1 MKTIY
6 LLMSLF
12 TSFIWGLSP
21 VIQKHLLQKFDKRS
35 LMLFYS
41 STNVLFVTVLLSV
54 YNNKLYADIKS
65 VNTYD
70 ILMISTYT
78 FFTIFLAKLL
88 FLEVLKYNNAHEVAA
103 IEGIYPFFT
112 LLLAYLFLKEKIT
125 IFGFLGVLFI
135 VLGVVCISFNDTNFN
150 LEEFVVFR

>member
-41 STNVLFVTVLLSV
+41 STNVLFVTVLLSL

-125 IFGFLGVLFI
+125 IFGFMGVLFI

-150 LEEFVVFR
+150 LEEIVVFR

>member
-6 LLMSLF
+6 ILMSLF
-12 TSFIWGLSP
+12 TSFLWGLSP

-41 STNVLFVTVLLSV
+41 STNVLFVTVLLSL

-135 VLGVVCISFNDTNFN
+135 VLGVVCISLNDTNFN

>member
-41 STNVLFVTVLLSV
+41 STNVLFVTLLLSF

-125 IFGFLGVLFI
+125 IFGFMGVLFI

>member
-41 STNVLFVTVLLSV
+41 STNVLFVTLLLSF

-150 LEEFVVFR
+150 LEEIVVFR

>member
-41 STNVLFVTVLLSV
+41 STNVLFVTLLLSF

-125 IFGFLGVLFI
+125 IFGFMGVLFI

-150 LEEFVVFR
+150 LEEIVVFR

>member
-41 STNVLFVTVLLSV
+41 STNVLFVTVLLSL

-88 FLEVLKYNNAHEVAA
+88 LLEVLKYNNAHEVAA

-135 VLGVVCISFNDTNFN
+135 VLGVVCISLNDTNFN

>member
-1 MKTIY
+1 MKPIY

-12 TSFIWGLSP
+12 TSFLWGLSP
-21 VIQKHLLQKFDKRS
+21 VIQKHLLDKFDKRT

-41 STNVLFVTVLLSV
+41 SANVIFVTVLLSF
-54 YNNKLYADIKS
+54 YNNKLYSDIKS
-65 VNTYD
+65 VNAYD
-70 ILMISTYT
+70 ILLISTYT
-78 FFTIFLAKLL
+78 FFTIFLANLV

-125 IFGFLGVLFI
+125 AFGILGVILV
-135 VLGVVCISFNDTNFN
+135 VLGVVCISFNDPKFK
-150 LEEFVVFR
+150 LEEFIAIR

>member
-12 TSFIWGLSP
+12 ISFIWGLSP

-41 STNVLFVTVLLSV
+41 STNVLFVTLLLSF

-70 ILMISTYT
+70 IFMISTYT
-78 FFTIFLAKLL
+78 FFTIFLVNLL
-88 FLEVLKYNNAHEVAA
+88 FLEVLKYNNTHEVAA
-103 IEGIYPFFT
+103 IGGIYPFFT
-112 LLLAYLFLKEKIT
+112 LLIAYLFLKEKIT

-135 VLGVVCISFNDTNFN
+135 VLGIVCISFNDTNFN

>member
-1 MKTIY
+1 
-6 LLMSLF
+6 MSLF

-41 STNVLFVTVLLSV
+41 STNVLFVTVLLSL

-88 FLEVLKYNNAHEVAA
+88 LLEVLKYNNAHEVAA

-135 VLGVVCISFNDTNFN
+135 VLGVVCISLNDTNFN

>member
-12 TSFIWGLSP
+12 TSFLWGISP
-21 VIQKHLLQKFDKRS
+21 VIQKHLLDKFDKRS

-41 STNVLFVTVLLSV
+41 SANVIFVIVLLSF
-54 YNNKLYADIKS
+54 YNNKLYSDIKS
-65 VNTYD
+65 VNSYD
-70 ILMISTYT
+70 IFLISTYT
-78 FFTIFLAKLL
+78 FFTIFLANLL
-88 FLEVLKYNNAHEVAA
+88 FLEVLKYNNAHEAAA

-125 IFGFLGVLFI
+125 VFGILGVILV
-135 VLGVVCISFNDTNFN
+135 VLGVVCISFNDTNFK
-150 LEEFVVFR
+150 LEEFIVIR

>member
-1 MKTIY
+1 
-6 LLMSLF
+6 MSLF

-41 STNVLFVTVLLSV
+41 STNVLFVTLLLSF

-125 IFGFLGVLFI
+125 IFGFMGVLFI

-150 LEEFVVFR
+150 LEEIVVFR